1 MQYNISPETM
11 VGYEPNRVNV
21 ENMLNQ
27 KSDLS
32 NFDKRTITIGAISLG
47 QTSKTFFLS

>member
-11 VGYEPNRVNV
+11 VGYDKGVVNV

-32 NFDKRTITIGAISLG
+32 NLDGVTITPNGAKI
-47 QTSKTFFLS
+47 